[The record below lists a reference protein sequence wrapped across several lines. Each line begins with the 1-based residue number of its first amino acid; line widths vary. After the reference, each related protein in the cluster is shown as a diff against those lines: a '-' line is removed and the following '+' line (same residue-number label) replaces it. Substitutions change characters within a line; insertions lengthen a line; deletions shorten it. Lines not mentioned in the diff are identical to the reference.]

1 MQKLIL
7 SVLLTSLLFT
17 ISKAQ
22 NSKEKIGISKNGKL
36 VITSSLKKI
45 KNEWAEILKD
55 QQIVVDLI
63 DYSIVKGIDS
73 GSNNRIYYMLLG
85 KNVVST
91 VKVATKLRLLNKTF
105 YLPNYKKTDN
115 LTVTCS
121 GTKYLCNPQI
131 FEGNWICGKNCSI
144 ECKKSVTVKE

>member
-55 QQIVVDLI
+55 NMPQFIIGMIMYICLI
-63 DYSIVKGIDS
+63 FLKKVFRFL
-73 GSNNRIYYMLLG
+73 NYYFL
-85 KNVVST
+85 
-91 VKVATKLRLLNKTF
+91 
-105 YLPNYKKTDN
+105 
-115 LTVTCS
+115 
-121 GTKYLCNPQI
+121 
-131 FEGNWICGKNCSI
+131 
-144 ECKKSVTVKE
+144 